1 MVLEVNLEV
10 TQALT
15 QQVDLCAYSSKNPID
30 GESPNPFKEAVHAAI
45 PDTKIP
51 SNNNNIEF
59 PKNSIY
65 GYHIIYHN
73 QNHQPIP

>member
-1 MVLEVNLEV
+1 MVLEVNQNV

-15 QQVDLCAYSSKNPID
+15 QQVELCAYSSKNPID
-30 GESPNPFKEAVHAAI
+30 GESPNLFKEAMHAAI
-45 PDTKIP
+45 PYNKTP
-51 SNNNNIEF
+51 SNNIQF

-65 GYHIIYHN
+65 GYHIIYHD